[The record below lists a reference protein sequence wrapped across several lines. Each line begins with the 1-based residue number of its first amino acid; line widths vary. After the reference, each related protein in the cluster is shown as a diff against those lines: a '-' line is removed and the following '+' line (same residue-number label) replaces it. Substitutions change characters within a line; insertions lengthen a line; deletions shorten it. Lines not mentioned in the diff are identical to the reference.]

1 MMIKIRDAEAGDLEA
16 WLPLWKGYCDFYK
29 VEIADDITMATWA
42 RALDPMNVL
51 SARVA
56 LVDGRLVGF
65 AHHHTHL
72 TTWDRRPTCYL
83 EDLFTAPSVRGLGVG
98 RALLDDL
105 VALGKARD
113 WASIYWIT
121 AEGNATARKI
131 YDSYA
136 PRDEFVRYSIGL

>member
-1 MMIKIRDAEAGDLEA
+1 MIEIRDAEAGDLES
-16 WLPLWKGYCDFYK
+16 WRVLWKGYCDFYK
-29 VEIADDITMATWA
+29 VEIADDITLSTWA

-51 SARVA
+51 TARVA
-56 LVDGRLVGF
+56 LSEGQLVGF

-83 EDLFTAPSVRGLGVG
+83 EDLFTAPTARGLGVG

-131 YDSYA
+131 YDSYTG
-136 PRDEFVRYSIGL
+136 RDEFVRYSIGL